1 MIDSGLA
8 LIALRNRVRAAVSA
22 TTGSTTLSATT
33 SGYVRSSGSFVTDG
47 FKAGMEVLG
56 AGFTN
61 SANNDYGVVS
71 SVAALALGITGGRST
86 ESAGAAKTVS
96 AGLPFGKAWEGD
108 EFTPTTGRPYIE
120 ESFVPAS
127 SRVWTFPANGGHV
140 RETGLYVIR
149 WYGVS
154 RGGAEAIRAAV
165 DAVKVQLSPGTGLT
179 LSDGSTVRVR
189 ADTGP
194 YTGELRRIEGG
205 WSVLTLT
212 VPWMSEATNA
222 VAA

>member
-1 MIDSGLA
+1 VIDSGLA
-8 LIALRNRVRAAVSA
+8 LLALRARVLAAVSA

-33 SGYVRSSGSFVTDG
+33 SGYARSSGSFVTDG
-47 FKAGMEVLG
+47 FKLGMEVLG
-56 AGFTN
+56 AGFSN
-61 SANNDYGVVS
+61 SANNAYGVIS
-71 SVAALALGITGGRST
+71 SVSALALGISGGRLT
-86 ESAGAAKTVS
+86 ESSASGKTVS
-96 AGLPFGKAWEGD
+96 AGLPFGKAWEGV
-108 EFTPTTGRPYIE
+108 EFTPTSGRPYIE

-127 SRVWTFPANGGHV
+127 SRVWTFPADGGHV

-149 WYGVS
+149 WYGISGTGPSV
-154 RGGAEAIRAAV
+154 RAAV
-165 DAVKVQLSPGTGLT
+165 DALKVQLSPGTGLT